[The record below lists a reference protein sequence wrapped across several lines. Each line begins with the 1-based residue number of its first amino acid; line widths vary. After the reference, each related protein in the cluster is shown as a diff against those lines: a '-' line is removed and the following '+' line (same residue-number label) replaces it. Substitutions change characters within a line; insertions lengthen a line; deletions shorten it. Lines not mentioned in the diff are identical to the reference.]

1 MLDGLSS
8 SRKKP
13 GFPANMWV
21 EVWVEKGVVW
31 VDKIY
36 VDGIFICLSLT
47 HKFVPFR
54 QQRRGKSRVAV
65 ILSSLWWN
73 PSTKVVASPLWD
85 GCEIH
90 ICMTHERRS
99 HSPNFSTSSTAGTR
113 F

>member
-1 MLDGLSS
+1 MLDGFSS

-13 GFPANMWV
+13 GFPANVWV

-73 PSTKVVASPLWD
+73 PSIKVVASPLWD
-85 GCEIH
+85 ECGSLLDGRVLWWMCVLVSMEK
-90 ICMTHERRS
+90 ELES
-99 HSPNFSTSSTAGTR
+99 GP
-113 F
+113 

>member
-65 ILSSLWWN
+65 ILSSLWWY
-73 PSTKVVASPLWD
+73 PSTKVVESPLWD
-85 GCEIH
+85 GCGSLLDGRVLWWMCVLVSMEK
-90 ICMTHERRS
+90 ELGS
-99 HSPNFSTSSTAGTR
+99 GL
-113 F
+113 